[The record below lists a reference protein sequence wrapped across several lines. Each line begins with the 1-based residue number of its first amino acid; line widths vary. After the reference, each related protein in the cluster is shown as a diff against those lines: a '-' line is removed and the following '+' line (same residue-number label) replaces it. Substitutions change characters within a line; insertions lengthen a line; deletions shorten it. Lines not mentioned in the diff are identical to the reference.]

1 MTNKILDIDKD
12 LQAYRSGLGDLL
24 VQTSQLSIKTENPK
38 LIKTVEGLKYSI
50 DKPFMFI
57 VVGEVKAGKSSF
69 INALLETQICATDV
83 KPCTDRIQAIYYAD
97 SSETN
102 EINSSLI
109 EIGKPVE
116 ILKEIAI
123 VDTPGTNS
131 IIENHQIVTEEFIPN
146 SDLVFFVL
154 FAKNPYFASTWNFL
168 DYVSSEW
175 LRKVVFILQQADLL
189 KENELSE
196 NIAEVKK
203 LAERKGIKAPTV
215 FAASAELELRGEVE
229 SSGFIPIR
237 NYIKDLV
244 TTREAYKLKLR
255 NVTNT
260 VSIIIEELG
269 KDIEI
274 LKQRLETDKQAVK
287 LVKTRFERGRSQ
299 SANEVEITVNRIA
312 DRYDTISGSIK
323 EEFRRELSFLSVV
336 KGTFTLSLK
345 RRLEGFSERCTTE
358 LRSEIEE
365 ISQERASHILD
376 GIRQFGEDLK
386 QDLDRIP
393 AHQIERGRFHI
404 KVLERRQEMLE
415 NIKRKIEVF
424 FAGDG
429 LVESLDAGVEGAALG
444 AGGAFAAVSVVVAQ
458 VIELVVANFALAAF
472 EVAFAGIGVVLFAI
486 GFAWRRHSI
495 VRTFEQALDSGKSK
509 LESDVNQ
516 RLNEK
521 LNLIYDDL
529 ERECSRLYD
538 DVAQEE
544 AEIAPLIETY
554 KIIQADSEQLFAKAP
569 RLLS

>member
-1 MTNKILDIDKD
+1 
-12 LQAYRSGLGDLL
+12 
-24 VQTSQLSIKTENPK
+24 
-38 LIKTVEGLKYSI
+38 
-50 DKPFMFI
+50 
-57 VVGEVKAGKSSF
+57 
-69 INALLETQICATDV
+69 
-83 KPCTDRIQAIYYAD
+83 
-97 SSETN
+97 
-102 EINSSLI
+102 
-109 EIGKPVE
+109 
-116 ILKEIAI
+116 
-123 VDTPGTNS
+123 
-131 IIENHQIVTEEFIPN
+131 
-146 SDLVFFVL
+146 
-154 FAKNPYFASTWNFL
+154 
-168 DYVSSEW
+168 

-189 KENELSE
+189 KEDELSE

-203 LAERKGIKAPTV
+203 LAERKGIKAPVV

-229 SSGFIPIR
+229 SSGFIRIR

-244 TTREAYKLKLR
+244 TTQEAYKLKLR

-260 VSIIIEELG
+260 VGIIIEELG

-312 DRYDTISGSIK
+312 DRYDAISSSIK

-345 RRLEGFSERCTTE
+345 RRLEGFSERCTAE

-376 GIRQFGEDLK
+376 GIRQFGEELK

-458 VIELVVANFALAAF
+458 IIELVVANFALAAF
-472 EVAFAGIGVVLFAI
+472 EVAFAGIGIVLFAI

-529 ERECSRLYD
+529 ERECSRFYD

-554 KIIQADSEQLFAKAP
+554 EAIQADSEQLFAKVP

>member
-1 MTNKILDIDKD
+1 MAHKILNIDKD
-12 LQAYRSGLGDLL
+12 LQTYRSGLGDLL
-24 VQTSQLSIKTENPK
+24 IQIAHLSRKTENPK

-69 INALLETQICATDV
+69 INALLETDICATDV
-83 KPCTDRIQAIYYAD
+83 KPCTDKIQAIYYAAKA
-97 SSETN
+97 ETN
-102 EINSSLI
+102 EINSFLV
-109 EIGKPVE
+109 EVGKPVDILRE
-116 ILKEIAI
+116 ISI

-131 IIENHQIVTEEFIPN
+131 IIENHQVITEEFIPN

-168 DYVSSEW
+168 EYVNSEW

-189 KENELSE
+189 KEHELNE
-196 NIAEVKK
+196 NIFEVKK
-203 LAERKGIKAPTV
+203 LAESKGIKAPTV
-215 FAASAELELRGEVE
+215 FAASAELELNGEVE

-237 NYIKDLV
+237 NYIKNLV
-244 TTREAYKLKLR
+244 TTREAYKLKLK

-260 VSIIIEELG
+260 VSIIIAELG
-269 KDIEI
+269 KDIEL
-274 LKQRLETDKQAVK
+274 LKQRLDTDKEAVA
-287 LVKTRFERGRSQ
+287 LVKTRFERGRKQ
-299 SANEVEITVNRIA
+299 SASEVEITVNRIA
-312 DRYDTISGSIK
+312 ARYDIIANSIK

-345 RRLEGFSERCTTE
+345 RRLEGFSERCTAE

-386 QDLDRIP
+386 QDLNRIP
-393 AHQIERGRFHI
+393 THQIEQGRFHI

-415 NIKRKIEVF
+415 NLKRKIEVF

-444 AGGAFAAVSVVVAQ
+444 TGGAFAAISVVVAQ

-472 EVAFAGIGVVLFAI
+472 EVAFAGIGIVLFAV

-495 VRTFEQALDSGKSK
+495 IKTFEQALDSGKSK
-509 LESDVNQ
+509 LESDVAQ

-529 ERECSRLYD
+529 ERECSRFYD

-544 AEIAPLIETY
+544 AEIAPLLETY
-554 KIIQADSEQLFAKAP
+554 ATIQADSQQLFTGNS